1 LDALRYLVCAP
12 PEQRAPLPLLCFL
25 HGHGEAAPLP
35 LEKAMGRHGPLN
47 ARSAISAKR
56 DFVVLAP
63 QLPRAADIWHRYA
76 DEVRDAVA
84 ELSAQ
89 HAVDKAR
96 MYLTGFSYGG
106 NGVFDLALAQPDLWA
121 ALWAVDPTR
130 VPNQAPAQPLWLSA
144 GKWRARKSSSSC
156 VRSPSASRTN
166 GYGPMR
172 AKITW
177 ARRAP
182 PMVTSAFT
190 AGCSGMC
197 ASTPL

>member
-1 LDALRYLVCAP
+1 
-12 PEQRAPLPLLCFL
+12 
-25 HGHGEAAPLP
+25 
-35 LEKAMGRHGPLN
+35 MGRHGPLN

-130 VPNQAPAQPLWLSA
+130 VPREAPAQPLWLSA
-144 GKWRARKSSSSC
+144 GELARAQKEAF
-156 VRSPSASRTN
+156 VRALALGQPDKRVWADEGKDHVGSACAA
-166 GYGPMR
+166 YGDER
-172 AKITW
+172 IYRW
-177 ARRAP
+177 LLRHVR
-182 PMVTSAFT
+182 
-190 AGCSGMC
+190 
-197 ASTPL
+197 